1 MTAAAQAAAA
11 TIDHQEERV
20 DLTTLGSLLLGVGA
34 VVGGVVTYLGKR
46 GENAVTGYSSLTEK
60 LQTERDRLERQ
71 LAERDSR
78 IDQMSTQHIA
88 DQAEIARLRSLI
100 PPGGQP

>member
-1 MTAAAQAAAA
+1 MDA
-11 TIDHQEERV
+11 
-20 DLTTLGSLLLGVGA
+20 TTLGSLLVGVGA
-34 VVGGVVTYLGKR
+34 VVGGVVAYLGKR
-46 GENAVTGYSSLTEK
+46 GENALTGYSSLTEK

-78 IDQMSTQHIA
+78 IDQMSTQRAA
-88 DQAEIARLRSLI
+88 DQEEISRLRALI